1 MQVVVISSFR
11 KDCGIGIY
19 TFQFLLQLLKTQS
32 VEKIYLLTHTDSNIN
47 LFSPR
52 LKIQRVIN
60 EKYPFYTSKLS
71 YYLKKIK
78 ADVIDIEWDHSLY
91 SPMWFLG
98 IYIFP
103 LLFNFKD
110 KIFLSLHSL
119 YTSEDVERYLN
130 MIIGNKL
137 VGELGSKYYSLTKK
151 FLLKNFAVGRVFTLY
166 EYEQVKGIKRN
177 FVLIP
182 QGIERIR
189 GVMRKK
195 KDKTNLTIFGFI
207 RKTKDYKLAI
217 ESLSLLPKNFRLII
231 AGHPKEI
238 EIVRRIRSWAR
249 KYDVKDRVLIIPR
262 LLSPREKELI
272 MRETDI
278 LLLPYLLISNSG
290 VLLDGIKYCKPV
302 VSTVLPQDITELK
315 IGVYSV
321 IGSKSFAEAIM
332 SVSNRYEEFQ
342 ENIKLVQPRFLWKN
356 IIPHVIEAYRKVI
369 ERV

>member
-19 TFQFLLQLLKTQS
+19 TFQFLLQLLKAQS
-32 VEKIYLLTHTDSNIN
+32 VEKVHLLTHTDSDIN
-47 LFSPR
+47 LLSPK

-60 EKYPFYTSKLS
+60 EKYPFYTSTLS
-71 YYLKKIK
+71 YYLKKIE

-119 YTSEDVERYLN
+119 YNSEDVERYLSVS
-130 MIIGNKL
+130 IGNKL
-137 VGELGSKYYSLTKK
+137 VKKLGSKYYSLTKR

-182 QGIERIR
+182 QGIEGIRRIR
-189 GVMRKK
+189 RKK
-195 KDKTNLTIFGFI
+195 KDKTTLTIFGFI

-231 AGHPKEI
+231 AGQPKEI
-238 EIVRRIRSWAR
+238 ELVRRIRLWTR
-249 KYDVKDRVLIIPR
+249 EYDVKDRVLIIPK
-262 LLSPREKELI
+262 LLSSKEKEFI
-272 MRETDI
+272 MRKTDI

-290 VLLDGIKYCKPV
+290 VLLDGIKYCRPV
-302 VSTVLPQDITELK
+302 VSTVLPQDIAEFK
-315 IGVYSV
+315 IGVYTTPE
-321 IGSKSFAEAIM
+321 GKSFAEAIITVNN
-332 SVSNRYEEFQ
+332 SYEDFQ

-356 IIPHVIEAYRKVI
+356 VILQILENYRKI
-369 ERV
+369 AEE